1 MADNFDMKQFLV
13 ENKLGAY
20 SKLKNEGEAAYEYE
34 KGKAAGEKLAKEDMG
49 HDIEDAEA
57 MKQMDF
63 LAEYEVIYVYGE
75 DGKCYRKD
83 DEGNY
88 DQVDRSYCQRYAGS
102 GVREEKE
109 EEGYMGTQYDSSE
122 DMAVDML
129 KKGITEKET
138 EEAFGGVNE
147 RLAPHVFSR
156 MAGLSSYKAQMAMI
170 KAAEVMMRE
179 LVDEGFEVEEIREY
193 FNQLIANDI

>member
-1 MADNFDMKQFLV
+1 MKKSIN
-13 ENKLGAY
+13 EAA
-20 SKLKNEGEAAYEYE
+20 KLKRLAGLITESEYQEAV
-34 KGKAAGEKLAKEDMG
+34 M
-49 HDIEDAEA
+49 
-57 MKQMDF
+57 Q
-63 LAEYEVIYVYGE
+63 
-75 DGKCYRKD
+75 
-83 DEGNY
+83 
-88 DQVDRSYCQRYAGS
+88 S
-102 GVREEKE
+102 EEKE
-109 EEGYMGTQYDSSE
+109 
-122 DMAVDML
+122 
-129 KKGITEKET
+129 